1 MYLLPPAIPDVLASF
16 LFFDSRNQE
25 LSLGASRTRSQINP
39 KFINGVSFYLL
50 SKYESLRIR
59 DRLAFLHGLKIVV
72 QSLSRIW
79 LFVTPWTAAHKASLS
94 FTISLSLLKLLS
106 IELVMQSNHLI
117 LCCPLLLLPSIFPS
131 IRIFSSESALHIR
144 WLKYWSF
151 GISPSNEYLG
161 LIFFRIDWFDL
172 FAVHGPLEKGMA
184 NHFSILASRTPWTV
198 WIGLKMEGSISR
210 WVKTWPLESCPD
222 STAF

>member
-1 MYLLPPAIPDVLASF
+1 MYLLPPATPDVLASF

-50 SKYESLRIR
+50 SKYESLRVR
-59 DRLAFLHGLKIVV
+59 GRLAFPHGLKIVV

-79 LFVTPWTAAHKASLS
+79 LFVTPWTAAHQASLS

-106 IELVMQSNHLI
+106 IELVMLSNHFV

-131 IRIFSSESALHIR
+131 IRVISSESALHIR
-144 WLKYWSF
+144 WLKYWCF
-151 GISPSNEYLG
+151 DISPSSEYLG

-172 FAVHGPLEKGMA
+172 LGVHGPLEKGMA
-184 NHFSILASRTPWTV
+184 NHFSILAEEPHEQYEKV
-198 WIGLKMEGSISR
+198 LK
-210 WVKTWPLESCPD
+210 WKVVYPD
-222 STAF
+222 G

>member
-16 LFFDSRNQE
+16 LFFE

-59 DRLAFLHGLKIVV
+59 DRLAFPHGLKIVV

-79 LFVTPWTAAHKASLS
+79 LFVTPWTAAHQASLS
-94 FTISLSLLKLLS
+94 FTISLSLLKLMS
-106 IELVMQSNHLI
+106 IELVMLSNHLI
-117 LCCPLLLLPSIFPS
+117 LCCPFLFLPSLFPS
-131 IRIFSSESALHIR
+131 IRVFSSESALHIR

-151 GISPSNEYLG
+151 RISPSNEYLG

-172 FAVHGPLEKGMA
+172 LAVHGPLEKGMA
-184 NHFSILASRTPWTV
+184 NHFSILASRTPWAV
-198 WIGLKMEGSISR
+198 WIGLKMEGSISW
-210 WVKTWPLESCPD
+210 WVKTWPLESCSD
-222 STAF
+222 STPF